1 MKNKINVSVVG
12 GSGYTGIELLRLLSQ
27 HPYANI
33 HHITSRVDKGRLV
46 SDVYPSLRGFIT
58 QKFID
63 PDEADLINS
72 DLVFFATPNGIAM
85 QYAQKLAKEGVKIID
100 LAADFRIKN
109 VDVWEHWYGMKH
121 KCKELLKVAVYG
133 LPEVNKEKIKNAQI
147 VANPG
152 CYPTAIQLGLLP
164 LIKNNLIEHS
174 NIIADVKS
182 GISGAGKKTDV
193 NLLMTESA
201 ENFKAYALKGHRHLP
216 EIEENLSKVAQDK
229 NIKLTFVP
237 HLLPMVRGIYAT
249 MYVDAI
255 KDFDISDLYHKFYDK
270 ELFVDIL
277 PQGEC
282 PETKSVRASNICRI
296 SFHKQKDSNKIIILS
311 VIDNLVKGAAG
322 QAIQNMN
329 IMMNYDEAD
338 GLNLVPLAP

>member
-27 HPYANI
+27 HPHINI
-33 HHITSRVDKGRLV
+33 HHVTSRGDKGRLV
-46 SDVYPSLRGFIT
+46 SEVYPSLRGFIT
-58 QKFID
+58 QQFID

-85 QYAQKLAKEGVKIID
+85 QYAQNLAKEGVKIID
-100 LAADFRIKN
+100 LAADFRIKD

-121 KCKELLKVAVYG
+121 TSKELLKDAVYG
-133 LPEVNKEKIKNAQI
+133 LPEVNRDKIKNAQI

-164 LIKNNLIEHS
+164 LIKNNLIDQS

-182 GISGAGKKTDV
+182 GISGAGKKEDT
-193 NLLMTESA
+193 NLLMAESA
-201 ENFKAYALKGHRHLP
+201 ENFKAYALQGHRHLP
-216 EIEENLSKVAQDK
+216 EIEENLSSVTQDK
-229 NIKLTFVP
+229 NVKLIFVP
-237 HLLPMVRGIYAT
+237 HLLPIVRGIHAT

-255 KDFDISDLYHKFYDK
+255 KDFDISETYHRFYG
-270 ELFVDIL
+270 EEPFVDIL

-282 PETKSVRASNICRI
+282 PEIKSVRSSNICRI
-296 SFHKQKDSNKIIILS
+296 SFQKQKNSNKIIILS

-329 IMMNYDEAD
+329 IMMNYDETV

>member
-27 HPYANI
+27 HPHINI
-33 HHITSRVDKGRLV
+33 HHVTSRGDKGIAV

-58 QKFID
+58 QQFID

-85 QYAQKLAKEGVKIID
+85 QYAQNLAKEGVKIID
-100 LAADFRIKN
+100 LAADFRIKD

-121 KCKELLKVAVYG
+121 TSKELLKDAVYG
-133 LPEVNKEKIKNAQI
+133 LPEVNRDKIKNAQI

-164 LIKNNLIEHS
+164 LIKNNLIDQS

-182 GISGAGKKTDV
+182 GISGAGKKEDT
-193 NLLMTESA
+193 NLLMAESA
-201 ENFKAYALKGHRHLP
+201 ENFKAYALQGHRHLP
-216 EIEENLSKVAQDK
+216 EIEENLSSVTQDK
-229 NIKLTFVP
+229 NVKLIFVP
-237 HLLPMVRGIYAT
+237 HLLPIVRGIHAT

-255 KDFDISDLYHKFYDK
+255 KDFDISESYHKFYG
-270 ELFVDIL
+270 EEPFVDIL

-282 PETKSVRASNICRI
+282 PETKSVRSSNICRI
-296 SFHKQKDSNKIIILS
+296 SFQKQKNSNKIIILS
-311 VIDNLVKGAAG
+311 VIDILVKGAAG

-329 IMMNYDEAD
+329 IMMNYDETD

>member
-27 HPYANI
+27 HPHINI
-33 HHITSRVDKGRLV
+33 HYVTSRGDKGRLV
-46 SDVYPSLRGFIT
+46 SDVYPSLRSIIT
-58 QKFID
+58 QQFID

-85 QYAQKLAKEGVKIID
+85 QYAQNLAKEGVKIID
-100 LAADFRIKN
+100 LAADFRIKD

-121 KCKELLKVAVYG
+121 TSKELLKDAVYG
-133 LPEVNKEKIKNAQI
+133 LPEVNRDKIKNAQI

-164 LIKNNLIEHS
+164 LIKNNLIDHS

-182 GISGAGKKTDV
+182 GISGAGKKEDT
-193 NLLMTESA
+193 NLLMAESA
-201 ENFKAYALKGHRHLP
+201 ENFKAYALQGHRHLP
-216 EIEENLSKVAQDK
+216 EIEENLSSVTQDK
-229 NIKLTFVP
+229 NVKLIFVP
-237 HLLPMVRGIYAT
+237 HLLPIVRGIHAT

-255 KDFDISDLYHKFYDK
+255 KDFDISETYHRFYG
-270 ELFVDIL
+270 EEPFVDIL

-282 PETKSVRASNICRI
+282 PEIKSVRSSNICRI
-296 SFHKQKDSNKIIILS
+296 SFQKQKNSNKIIILS

-329 IMMNYDEAD
+329 IMMNYDETD

>member
-27 HPYANI
+27 HPHINI
-33 HHITSRVDKGRLV
+33 HQVTSRGDKGRTV

-58 QKFID
+58 QQFID

-72 DLVFFATPNGIAM
+72 DFVFFATPNGIAM
-85 QYAQKLAKEGVKIID
+85 QYAQNLAKEGVKIID
-100 LAADFRIKN
+100 LAADFRIKD

-121 KCKELLKVAVYG
+121 KCKELLKDAVYG
-133 LPEVNKEKIKNAQI
+133 LPEANREKIKNAQI

-164 LIKNNLIEHS
+164 LIKNNLIDQS

-182 GISGAGKKTDV
+182 GISGAGKKEDT
-193 NLLMTESA
+193 NLLMAESA
-201 ENFKAYALKGHRHLP
+201 ENFKAYALQGHRHLP
-216 EIEENLSKVAQDK
+216 EIEENLSSVAQDK
-229 NIKLTFVP
+229 NVKLIFVP
-237 HLLPMVRGIYAT
+237 HLLPIVRGIHAT

-255 KDFDISDLYHKFYDK
+255 KDFDISETYHRFYG
-270 ELFVDIL
+270 EEPFVDIL

-282 PETKSVRASNICRI
+282 PEIKSVRSSNICRI
-296 SFHKQKDSNKIIILS
+296 SFQKQKNSNKIIILS

-329 IMMNYDEAD
+329 IMMNYDETD